1 MDSLES
7 DSEETELVQEP
18 DDCLLPE
25 EDLYKAFVHG
35 WQVVKL
41 NFPKYIDKVVI
52 IKIKQTVIQF
62 GYTGRIFQYVFIC
75 LKKNSGSDIV

>member
-41 NFPKYIDKVVI
+41 NFPKYIDSAKEMMHN
-52 IKIKQTVIQF
+52 IKWRRV
-62 GYTGRIFQYVFIC
+62 
-75 LKKNSGSDIV
+75 LSG